1 MTAVVLAGGADRR
14 GPIRQV
20 QQLDAFF
27 IPLYVALLGV
37 TTGIAARNRRRAGRV
52 VAGVAV
58 ALFVSAGVF
67 DHRENGAIES
77 LLASLDWAVG
87 SALPSASVG
96 DAVLQALQVSDLPAR
111 VVREASIKWT
121 LLLLGGG
128 LLGFLLLARPYREA
142 WPRRFVALAG
152 LVLLFGAAVG
162 TGLWV
167 DPRTVDP
174 ASWCLVAGTLV
185 LFVVAV
191 RASDALQDPEATD
204 DTGSRPGAP

>member
-1 MTAVVLAGGADRR
+1 MSAWLRTHRLEGAATILWLLVALVGALMTVRATGIGYVPATGEIAGPILALEFADRPDRVTAVVLAGGADRR

-37 TTGIAARNRRRAGRV
+37 TTGIAARNRRRAGRM

-87 SALPSASVG
+87 SAP
-96 DAVLQALQVSDLPAR
+96 P
-111 VVREASIKWT
+111 VRI
-121 LLLLGGG
+121 G
-128 LLGFLLLARPYREA
+128 
-142 WPRRFVALAG
+142 RRR
-152 LVLLFGAAVG
+152 GAAGAAGVR
-162 TGLWV
+162 
-167 DPRTVDP
+167 P
-174 ASWCLVAGTLV
+174 AGT
-185 LFVVAV
+185 
-191 RASDALQDPEATD
+191 R
-204 DTGSRPGAP
+204 GA